1 MEIGFSGKTVVVT
14 GAFGGIGQRIAQDF
28 ATRGA
33 YVHALDIHASF
44 LHEAIEPLTVGDD
57 HEGSFLPLQ
66 LDVADSNAVDEAVKN
81 IAKDAPGGQV
91 DIIVHAAG
99 GVRSQVAKSVENVTD
114 AEWHSIFEANVTG
127 FFNLVRATVPGMKKV
142 QKGRIISI
150 ASRAGLAVSLTGIQS
165 YAMSKAAQIGL
176 IRQLG
181 DELGEFGITVNAV
194 APGFMRT
201 NPDSEAQW
209 QSYGEDGQRAM
220 VERTAMRRL
229 GKPEDISNAVMF
241 FASDYANWV
250 TGQTLA
256 VTGSP

>member
-1 MEIGFSGKTVVVT
+1 
-14 GAFGGIGQRIAQDF
+14 
-28 ATRGA
+28 
-33 YVHALDIHASF
+33 
-44 LHEAIEPLTVGDD
+44 
-57 HEGSFLPLQ
+57 
-66 LDVADSNAVDEAVKN
+66 
-81 IAKDAPGGQV
+81 
-91 DIIVHAAG
+91 
-99 GVRSQVAKSVENVTD
+99 
-114 AEWHSIFEANVTG
+114 
-127 FFNLVRATVPGMKKV
+127 
-142 QKGRIISI
+142 
-150 ASRAGLAVSLTGIQS
+150 
-165 YAMSKAAQIGL
+165 MSKAAQIGL

-201 NPDSEAQW
+201 NPASEAQW